1 MKEWV
6 CCRRTGNTIQ
16 FDTNTLLLLSL
27 FLSDTHTHTHT
38 HRFLPLRQKSM
49 WNHFLFHS
57 CWNSLH
63 FRGIRWRNLCVCGR
77 ERERE
82 GVCECVREREGECV
96 CVCEGERSFIHYKCP
111 SCCVKLKL
119 WRSRAIL
126 RALSSP
132 AERAAKPDDCI
143 ALDFI
148 SSPVA
153 THTHT
158 HLILPLCPGSSTPQQ
173 QRQPLL

>member
-1 MKEWV
+1 MHTAELPE
-6 CCRRTGNTIQ
+6 
-16 FDTNTLLLLSL
+16 LLDSPA
-27 FLSDTHTHTHT
+27 D
-38 HRFLPLRQKSM
+38 LPA
-49 WNHFLFHS
+49 
-57 CWNSLH
+57 NSAH
-63 FRGIRWRNLCVCGR
+63 VKITRAAFRLGSVDGRLAYWCVP
-77 ERERE
+77 
-82 GVCECVREREGECV
+82 VCECTCVCVCV

-158 HLILPLCPGSSTPQQ
+158 HTHTHTLFY
-173 QRQPLL
+173 